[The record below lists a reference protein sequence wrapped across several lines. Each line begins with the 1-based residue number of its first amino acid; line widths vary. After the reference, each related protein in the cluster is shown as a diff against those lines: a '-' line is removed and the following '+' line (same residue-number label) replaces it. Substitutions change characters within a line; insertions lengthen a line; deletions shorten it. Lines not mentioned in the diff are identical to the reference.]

1 MTLTV
6 RGASLLLWHA
16 VKTLHGHGVLKR
28 LSNTTVSGRGS
39 GIGEYSVGRISPMQ
53 GLAFIDGEEISV
65 KVLPVK

>member
-39 GIGEYSVGRISPMQ
+39 GMGEYSVGLISPVQ
-53 GLAFIDGEEISV
+53 GLAFIDCAKISL
-65 KVLPVK
+65 KLLPVK